1 MAVAIIKAMII
12 ILVTICVVRR
22 QGLIVQQS
30 PVTEDA
36 MKRLVEDEMRER
48 FRNAED
54 QQLENSTNE
63 GALQGGAG
71 PKEGALQGSAGPK
84 EVGVLDIS
92 SKKGSPYL
100 DTFSSDFSEDYSSG
114 LMKDIIG

>member
-71 PKEGALQGSAGPK
+71 PKE
-84 EVGVLDIS
+84 VGVLDIS